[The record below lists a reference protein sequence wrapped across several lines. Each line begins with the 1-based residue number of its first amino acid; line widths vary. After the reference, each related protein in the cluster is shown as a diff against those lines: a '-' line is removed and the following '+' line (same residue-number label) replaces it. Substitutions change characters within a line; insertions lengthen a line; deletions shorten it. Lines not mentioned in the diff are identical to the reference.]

1 AGFTPR
7 LTQHVGRGFFFFIPP
22 AASTNRAG
30 APANPVVR
38 CHAGLRSGIAT
49 LDIFY
54 FILNRP
60 AENIL
65 VSAISSD

>member
-1 AGFTPR
+1 MAGGLF
-7 LTQHVGRGFFFFIPP
+7 VFVP

-38 CHAGLRSGIAT
+38 CHAGLVTERHRHSRC
-49 LDIFY
+49 FY